1 MIGEQ
6 LIWHAAQSADRI
18 GFSATHNSPDQ
29 PIRASWHP
37 WHLHFINGNEKCT
50 DLTLVACCHEPARVP
65 RLIRQIRSLK
75 QNKRQSL
82 PAHDKVISELK
93 TCCEG
98 LNKVSTISMWCREMR
113 PQPSFYLRWLSGGS
127 SLSCLCE
134 QSKWKSFSPPSKTFK
149 KRNSNPDNEHSPK
162 VCNTGYSESCRHF
175 RELIVNISEY
185 H

>member
-82 PAHDKVISELK
+82 PAHDKVILELK

-98 LNKVSTISMWCREMR
+98 LNKVSTISMCCWEIR
-113 PQPSFYLRWLSGGS
+113 PNPRFTFGGLAEDHHS
-127 SLSCLCE
+127 PVSASRANGRA
-134 QSKWKSFSPPSKTFK
+134 SPPQAKPS

-162 VCNTGYSESCRHF
+162 VCNTGYSESRRHF
-175 RELIVNISEY
+175 HELIVNISEY